1 MWIFAREGFCSI
13 VQDMFDPSML
23 LVRSRIEGD
32 LEKLF
37 PDAEVVEAA
46 GSDYRFRAYLPR
58 ETVAAAIGKMV
69 LSVDYGNFKASV
81 RDNRRSP
88 FYARV
93 WATMAELQDAVR

>member
-32 LEKLF
+32 LEKFF
-37 PDAEVVEAA
+37 PNSEVVEAA
-46 GSDYRFRAYLPR
+46 GTDYRFRAYLPR